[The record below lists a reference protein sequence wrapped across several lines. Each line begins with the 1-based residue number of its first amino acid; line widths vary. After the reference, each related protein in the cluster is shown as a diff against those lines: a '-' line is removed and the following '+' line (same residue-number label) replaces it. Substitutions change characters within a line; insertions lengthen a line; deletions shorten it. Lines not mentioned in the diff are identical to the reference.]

1 MAAAPNDWTIAIA
14 YTGGD
19 LSGPLLPAVDG
30 AGNVWVPNGTSNP
43 GKISMFSPSGTET
56 TITGAGLSLPFSVA
70 IDVDGNVWTANSG
83 NSSISKHASN
93 GSPLSGTSGFA
104 LPGPITPEAVAINSA
119 GHVFVANN
127 NNTVIEL
134 DASGSPTK
142 SLVGGG
148 LNIPY
153 GIAIDSA
160 QNVWTANRDGNT
172 VSKFSSTGVPSSPN
186 GLGGGGLSH
195 PYWVAIDAGDNAW
208 IGNFDS
214 ESVTKLDS
222 TGIPMLGSP
231 FATPAGV
238 TALAVDGANS
248 VWTANRNGSISHIA
262 NSGTPI
268 SPSSGYQATGSTLE
282 SGIVVDGSGNVWVT
296 DLSNALFEF
305 VGAGSPTVVPLQAA
319 VKNGQI
325 GQRP

>member
-1 MAAAPNDWTIAIA
+1 
-14 YTGGD
+14 
-19 LSGPLLPAVDG
+19 
-30 AGNVWVPNGTSNP
+30 
-43 GKISMFSPSGTET
+43 
-56 TITGAGLSLPFSVA
+56 
-70 IDVDGNVWTANSG
+70 
-83 NSSISKHASN
+83 
-93 GSPLSGTSGFA
+93 
-104 LPGPITPEAVAINSA
+104 
-119 GHVFVANN
+119 
-127 NNTVIEL
+127 
-134 DASGSPTK
+134 
-142 SLVGGG
+142 
-148 LNIPY
+148 
-153 GIAIDSA
+153 
-160 QNVWTANRDGNT
+160 
-172 VSKFSSTGVPSSPN
+172 
-186 GLGGGGLSH
+186 
-195 PYWVAIDAGDNAW
+195 
-208 IGNFDS
+208 
-214 ESVTKLDS
+214 
-222 TGIPMLGSP
+222 MLGSP